1 MMMVMNFIALIS
13 DHTHF
18 RGVSNLNAY
27 VVDADANTS
36 IPGASHAAQCSPSIT
51 PARVKRHITTRW
63 KFNDYAVFETSTDG
77 NCLFDALSH
86 QLASV
91 RSIAKTAQL
100 IRRELTEYVRCHPD
114 LRDILSTDAIE
125 DLQVEQ
131 YLKQMKTAGCWGDGI
146 MLTAASLLYNTPVTV
161 VMEDGSHYTVGS
173 ELMSEE
179 HLRIGFVSL
188 SGSIPDHFVSLLKQ
202 TTAAQI
208 DAEDHNAK
216 SSKATCGDGPSF
228 VPQLASDSSN
238 LNYKV
243 STKQTTSKQ
252 AGKCSCCQGEM
263 PSRPEANVLGN
274 TGKTYGTDKKRK
286 TRTVQAKWF
295 QDFPWLSYCVARTAL
310 FCHYCRTAERQQLLT
325 FSKNAETAFTV
336 DGFQNWKKAISRF
349 QQHEASTAH
358 KEALSKLSVVK
369 QMPVTAQLVGQQA
382 RNQESRRQMLLKQLT
397 SLRLLLRQG
406 LAVRGHDDIEGNLE
420 QLLRL
425 RAEDCPDLADWIRDH
440 KYMSVDVVNEMITIM
455 SNSVLRAIINDI
467 QHARWFAIMADET
480 RDVSGAEQFTVC
492 VRWVTDRFTVNE
504 DLLGLVDVPTTDSAT
519 LYSVLEDVLIRCNLL
534 IDNCRG
540 QAYDGASNLSGHL
553 SGVAARMLAKQPA
566 ALAVHCLA
574 HCINLCLQEVS
585 SSCRAVRDA
594 LNTVHDVT
602 TLIKTSPKRMH
613 IFEDFKRNAEL
624 GSCGN
629 APSLKPLCPTRWTV
643 RTCCID
649 SVLKNYNN
657 LSDALEAI
665 STSGYDD
672 GCRKAAGLSVL
683 LDKFSTLFGMKLARL
698 LFSKA
703 EQLATAVQKVG
714 VSAEDVMTAVN
725 AIVQFYSSCRNDSE
739 FNAFFSSVVEESKG
753 KTEEPCLP
761 RQKRVPRRID
771 SDTGSIGYQ
780 HTDVES
786 FYRQQYYEALDTVIS
801 ELKRRFEQ
809 KGMGVAQELET
820 LLLSAAN
827 GSTFSVPQS
836 MIEIYSKDI
845 DVRKLRN
852 QLELLPDVILPA
864 SCDKVATVR
873 QLAQLLDDVQANSP
887 TTKVLMSEV
896 NKLLQIYYTLPITS
910 ATAERTFSAMRR
922 LKNYMR
928 ATMTQKRLNNIM
940 LMHCHKDR
948 VDALDLITV
957 AKTFIDANDR
967 RHKFFGSF

>member
-1 MMMVMNFIALIS
+1 
-13 DHTHF
+13 
-18 RGVSNLNAY
+18 
-27 VVDADANTS
+27 
-36 IPGASHAAQCSPSIT
+36 
-51 PARVKRHITTRW
+51 
-63 KFNDYAVFETSTDG
+63 
-77 NCLFDALSH
+77 
-86 QLASV
+86 
-91 RSIAKTAQL
+91 
-100 IRRELTEYVRCHPD
+100 
-114 LRDILSTDAIE
+114 
-125 DLQVEQ
+125 
-131 YLKQMKTAGCWGDGI
+131 
-146 MLTAASLLYNTPVTV
+146 
-161 VMEDGSHYTVGS
+161 
-173 ELMSEE
+173 
-179 HLRIGFVSL
+179 
-188 SGSIPDHFVSLLKQ
+188 
-202 TTAAQI
+202 
-208 DAEDHNAK
+208 
-216 SSKATCGDGPSF
+216 
-228 VPQLASDSSN
+228 
-238 LNYKV
+238 
-243 STKQTTSKQ
+243 
-252 AGKCSCCQGEM
+252 
-263 PSRPEANVLGN
+263 
-274 TGKTYGTDKKRK
+274 
-286 TRTVQAKWF
+286 
-295 QDFPWLSYCVARTAL
+295 
-310 FCHYCRTAERQQLLT
+310 
-325 FSKNAETAFTV
+325 
-336 DGFQNWKKAISRF
+336 
-349 QQHEASTAH
+349 
-358 KEALSKLSVVK
+358 
-369 QMPVTAQLVGQQA
+369 
-382 RNQESRRQMLLKQLT
+382 
-397 SLRLLLRQG
+397 
-406 LAVRGHDDIEGNLE
+406 
-420 QLLRL
+420 
-425 RAEDCPDLADWIRDH
+425 
-440 KYMSVDVVNEMITIM
+440 
-455 SNSVLRAIINDI
+455 
-467 QHARWFAIMADET
+467 
-480 RDVSGAEQFTVC
+480 
-492 VRWVTDRFTVNE
+492 
-504 DLLGLVDVPTTDSAT
+504 
-519 LYSVLEDVLIRCNLL
+519 
-534 IDNCRG
+534 
-540 QAYDGASNLSGHL
+540 
-553 SGVAARMLAKQPA
+553 
-566 ALAVHCLA
+566 
-574 HCINLCLQEVS
+574 
-585 SSCRAVRDA
+585 
-594 LNTVHDVT
+594 
-602 TLIKTSPKRMH
+602 
-613 IFEDFKRNAEL
+613 
-624 GSCGN
+624 
-629 APSLKPLCPTRWTV
+629 V
-643 RTCCID
+643 RTCSID

-864 SCDKVATVR
+864 SCDKVATVC

-940 LMHCHKDR
+940 LMHCHRDR

-967 RHKFFGSF
+967 RQKFFGSF